1 MSIWDGVSKDIKV
14 DSNYGDIEL
23 LNKDIRTT
31 TNTRDICKDTVIE
44 RYKTNI
50 NDFALNPNYG
60 ADLEKNIGKGID
72 RNLSNSLVASLRYS
86 LTYDNFIDANNLS
99 IIPLIIGNEI
109 KLYTYIKVG
118 TTTLEI
124 TSSYDGNGVLK
135 ID

>member
-1 MSIWDGVSKDIKV
+1 MSIWNGISKDIKV
-14 DSNYGDIEL
+14 DANYGDIEL
-23 LNKDIRTT
+23 LNNDIRV
-31 TNTRDICKDTVIE
+31 TNSTKDICKDTVIE
-44 RYKTNI
+44 RYKTNL
-50 NDFALNPNYG
+50 NDFVLNPNYG

-72 RNLSNSLVASLRYS
+72 NNLSSSLVASLRYS

-99 IIPLIIGNEI
+99 IVPLIIGNEI
-109 KLYTYIKVG
+109 KLYTYIRVG